1 MQNKIEKKFFLCEV
15 ITSQF
20 FIVKFSLVRTG
31 YLSSAANVL
40 TSSPKIW
47 HVNQR
52 IFSHINCLASDQL
65 I

>member
-1 MQNKIEKKFFLCEV
+1 MQHKIEKKFFLCEI

-31 YLSSAANVL
+31 YLLSAANVL

-52 IFSHINCLASDQL
+52 IFSHVNCLGGDQ
-65 I
+65 